1 MWSIKEKGE
10 RLLLR
15 ANRPTSSAILHSAG
29 GCGGGDVA
37 VLHVLRAGEKV
48 VERVGA
54 PDAEKLDEA
63 QELDLY
69 CLV

>member
-15 ANRPTSSAILHSAG
+15 ANRPTSSAILHSA
-29 GCGGGDVA
+29 CGGGDVA

-63 QELDLY
+63 QELDLH